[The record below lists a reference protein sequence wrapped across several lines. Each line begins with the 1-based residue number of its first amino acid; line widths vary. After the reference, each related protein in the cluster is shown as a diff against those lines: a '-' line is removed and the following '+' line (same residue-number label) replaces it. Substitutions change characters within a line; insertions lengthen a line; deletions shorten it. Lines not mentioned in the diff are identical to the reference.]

1 MNMSDFATLLVV
13 DASFFLLAACSLL
26 TWLLILYK
34 GFGYWRLASENR
46 RFTALFWSTAERDPA
61 GTLGSQSHTS
71 AGSKAR
77 VAHAGFAALSG
88 AATAQTSATTAQ
100 LAAWDRHELLE
111 RFLNQQIQRE
121 RRALE
126 SGLTLLASIANTA
139 PFIGLFGTVFGIIH
153 ALHAVAVGSA
163 SGIEG
168 IAGPVGQAL
177 SATGIGIAVAIPAV
191 LAYNLFVRRVRVT
204 IADLEDYATELVNL
218 AQRNGFHVGLNTAV
232 AATTAMPGAQAEVR
246 S

>member
-1 MNMSDFATLLVV
+1 MHMSDYATRLIV
-13 DASFFLLAACSLL
+13 DASLCLLAGCSLL

-34 GFGYWRLASENR
+34 GFAYWHLASENR
-46 RFTALFWSTAERDPA
+46 RFTAFFWSTAGRDPSS
-61 GTLGSQSHTS
+61 TLGSSFDAS
-71 AGSKAR
+71 KGSKAR
-77 VAHAGFAALSG
+77 LARAGLAALSG
-88 AATAQTSATTAQ
+88 EAVAETTTPTAEF
-100 LAAWDRHELLE
+100 AAWDRHELLE

-121 RRALE
+121 RRTLE

-153 ALHAVAVGSA
+153 ALQAFAAGSA

-177 SATGIGIAVAIPAV
+177 TATGIGIAVAIPAV

-204 IADLEDYATELVNL
+204 IADLEDYATDLVNL
-218 AQRNGFHVGLNTAV
+218 AQRNGFHAALANDT
-232 AATTAMPGAQAEVR
+232 AATAATQRPQAEVPA
-246 S
+246 

>member
-1 MNMSDFATLLVV
+1 MNMSDFATRIIV
-13 DASFFLLAACSLL
+13 DASLCLLAACSLL

-34 GFGYWRLASENR
+34 GIAYWRLASENR
-46 RFTALFWSTAERDPA
+46 RFTAIFWSAAERDPS
-61 GTLGSQSHTS
+61 GTPGSQSHAS
-71 AGSKAR
+71 QGAKAR
-77 VAHAGFAALSG
+77 VARAGFTALSG
-88 AATAQTSATTAQ
+88 TAPAEPSAANTDCV
-100 LAAWDRHELLE
+100 AWDRQELLE

-153 ALHAVAVGSA
+153 ALHALAVGSA

-177 SATGIGIAVAIPAV
+177 TATGIGIAVAIPAV

-204 IADLEDYATELVNL
+204 IADLEDYATDLVNL
-218 AQRNGFHVGLNTAV
+218 AQRNGFRAGSSR
-232 AATTAMPGAQAEVR
+232 AADFTTLQQHDQAEVLT
-246 S
+246 